1 MIFPALWEARLQ
13 LWSQGDIEMG
23 RSESTG
29 LELKVMP
36 AGDTLSVSRAGEN
49 VASEKASCIVEG

>member
-1 MIFPALWEARLQ
+1 
-13 LWSQGDIEMG
+13 MG

-29 LELKVMP
+29 LELKVML

-49 VASEKASCIVEG
+49 VAPEKASCKVEG

>member
-1 MIFPALWEARLQ
+1 
-13 LWSQGDIEMG
+13 MG

>member
-1 MIFPALWEARLQ
+1 
-13 LWSQGDIEMG
+13 MG

-29 LELKVMP
+29 PELKVMP
-36 AGDTLSVSRAGEN
+36 VGDTLSVSRAGEN